1 MRIRVKFSK
10 TGAMKFIGHLDVMRY
25 FQKALRRAEIP
36 YALSGGFS
44 PHMLMSFAAPLGVGK
59 TSTGEY
65 FDLDLREEMLPEEIC
80 RRLNGQMAEGFSV
93 LSVCQIP
100 EEKSSKGMSQV
111 AAADYSVIFPLQDDR
126 KCGYEAETGTG
137 CAEAQHESG
146 LSRAVLRDDS
156 YDGCPLLS
164 PEEAGF
170 SEDCIRR
177 YLEQPVIEVM
187 RKTKRKEEMT
197 DIRPWILSVRADER
211 AIHMRLSAGSVQ
223 NLKPEL
229 VMESLAA
236 FAGKEGF
243 APFSIRINRD
253 EILTAVPD
261 GAGVRYL
268 PLDAV
273 GVQRV

>member
-25 FQKALRRAEIP
+25 FQKALRRADIP

-59 TSTGEY
+59 TSSGEY
-65 FDLDLREEMLPEEIC
+65 FDLDLRETMPTEEIC
-80 RRLNGQMAEGFSV
+80 SRLNEQMAEGFAV
-93 LSVCQIP
+93 LSVCEIP

-111 AAADYSVIFPLQDDR
+111 AAADYTVIFPDAAGDGSASL
-126 KCGYEAETGTG
+126 T
-137 CAEAQHESG
+137 
-146 LSRAVLRDDS
+146 DDS
-156 YDGCPLLS
+156 YDGCPLRT

-170 SEDCIRR
+170 TEDCIRR
-177 YLEQPVIEVM
+177 YLEQTEIPVM

-197 DIRPWILSVRADER
+197 DIRPWIFTLQADER

-229 VMESLAA
+229 VMESLAG
-236 FAGKEGF
+236 FAGTELP
-243 APFSIRINRD
+243 PFSIRIHRD
-253 EILTAVPD
+253 EILTAVPE
-261 GAGVRYL
+261 GAGVTYV

-273 GVQRV
+273 GVKRV